1 MYCGRCGAQI
11 PDDSEF
17 CNYCGGS
24 TKRSPG
30 IHPDYVEPMR
40 IGIYSFFVIGSGQ
53 MVIGEM
59 RRGASFLILAVVLT
73 ASLLA
78 LLMLADRNDG
88 WDLMG
93 MIALGFSILTVWVI
107 NVFDAINQ
115 AKVRNRNLVD
125 AWSQMRVQ

>member
-1 MYCGRCGAQI
+1 M
-11 PDDSEF
+11 
-17 CNYCGGS
+17 
-24 TKRSPG
+24 
-30 IHPDYVEPMR
+30 
-40 IGIYSFFVIGSGQ
+40 
-53 MVIGEM
+53 
-59 RRGASFLILAVVLT
+59 VLT

-115 AKVRNRNLVD
+115 AKVRNRGLVD